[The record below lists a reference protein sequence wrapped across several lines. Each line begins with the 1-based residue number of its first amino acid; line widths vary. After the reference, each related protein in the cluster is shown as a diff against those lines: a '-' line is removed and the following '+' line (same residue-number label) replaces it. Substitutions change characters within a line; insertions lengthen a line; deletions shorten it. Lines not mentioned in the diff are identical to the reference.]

1 VLQDPKK
8 LDILAQAVMA
18 RDSRTNWLTLWQ
30 ECRNIFYPDV
40 DSFVGD
46 ENPGL
51 ERRANVFTSLPELAR
66 RGLST
71 AIGAMT
77 RPEDQRWF
85 RAKPK
90 RNELAGNES
99 VRLWLDLVTSITYQ
113 ALYHPKANM
122 VAVMMASDAGVT
134 TFGTDIVKMGWDIAG
149 KHLTYINENIKCS
162 VLMQDKFGHIDGCAI
177 FKTCTLRQI
186 ISMFGED
193 KLTDRMKEKL
203 RSGKQGGLDLEQK
216 FELCNVCMP
225 SEDYARRGFAPGRF
239 PFTSLWFSVDCRE
252 ILDDTKG
259 YWDFPYM
266 VRRWETFGNETYG
279 RSPAMTALNDA
290 RALLAMEQTF
300 LDAGEMAVR
309 PPLGAWGHMIRGDVN
324 LVSGGLT
331 LFESQGYAQSGPPIW
346 PIETGEIP
354 KQVLEYMAV
363 KQERVE
369 AAFFRDILELPKPD
383 AEKMTAAEINAR
395 HEQYMRQA
403 GPVFA
408 RLENNTNVPLV
419 EYAFNTLMR
428 EGMFPPP
435 PKEMWEQ
442 EVEFEYEGPLKMAR
456 DRAEALKVME
466 GLGMIQQLAGGMA
479 PEQAQQVQDNF
490 DVDVI
495 ARYIGMKADLPQM
508 LFKPLDTMLAERE
521 DRAKQMKQMQMAEMA
536 SKLGPAIGQIGGA
549 AAKAKQVGMLGSD
562 APLPINLNEFDPQ
575 AISDGM
581 ENTDFGQMVP
591 A

>member
-1 VLQDPKK
+1 MDDPKL
-8 LDILAQAVMA
+8 LDILAQAIAA
-18 RDSRTNWLTLWQ
+18 RDRRGNWETLWE
-30 ECRNIFYPDV
+30 ECRNVFYPDV
-40 DSFVGD
+40 GSFIGD
-46 ENPGL
+46 DTPGT
-51 ERRANVFTSLPELAR
+51 ERRGNLYTSLPELAR

-90 RNELAGNES
+90 RTELAGNEG
-99 VRLWLDLVTSITYQ
+99 VRLWLDVVTSITYQ
-113 ALYHPKANM
+113 ALYNPRANM
-122 VAVMMASDAGVT
+122 VSVLSASDAGVVS
-134 TFGTDIVKMGWDIAG
+134 FGTDVVRMGWDIG
-149 KHLTYINENIKCS
+149 GRHLTYSNENIKNS
-162 VLMQDKFGHIDGCAI
+162 VLFQNKLGAIDGCAI

-186 ISMFGED
+186 IGMFGQD
-193 KLTDRMKEKL
+193 KLTPRMKDKL
-203 RSGKQGGLDLEQK
+203 RAGKHGGLNLEEP
-216 FELCNVCMP
+216 FDLCNVCMP

-239 PFTSLWFSVDCRE
+239 PFTSLWFCVDGPE
-252 ILDDTKG
+252 VIDVNSG
-259 YWDFPYM
+259 YHEFPYM
-266 VRRWETFGNETYG
+266 MRRWETFGNEIYG

-309 PPLGAWGHMIRGDVN
+309 PALGAWGNLIRGDVN
-324 LVSGGLT
+324 LISGGLT

-346 PIETGEIP
+346 PIQTGEIP
-354 KQVLEYMAV
+354 NQVLEYMSL

-383 AEKMTAAEINAR
+383 NEKMTAAEINAR
-395 HEQYMRQA
+395 HEQYLRQA

-408 RLENNTNVPLV
+408 RLEANTNVPLV

-428 EGMFPPP
+428 EGMYPPP

-456 DRAEALKVME
+456 DRAEAMKVIE
-466 GLGMIQQLAGGMA
+466 GLGMIQQIAQGMA
-479 PEQAQQVQDNF
+479 PEQAQQIQDNF

-495 ARYIGMKADLPQM
+495 ARFVGMKTDLPQM
-508 LFKPLDTMLAERE
+508 LFTPLDKMLATRE
-521 DRAKQMKQMQMAEMA
+521 ARAKQMQQMQMAEMA
-536 SKLGPAIGQIGGA
+536 SKMGPAIGQISQGA
-549 AAKAKQVGMLGSD
+549 ARAKDAGLLGNDSPM
-562 APLPINLNEFDPQ
+562 PLNLNEFDPQ
-575 AISDGM
+575 TMAQDF
-581 ENTDFGQMVP
+581 ETTDFSQMVP